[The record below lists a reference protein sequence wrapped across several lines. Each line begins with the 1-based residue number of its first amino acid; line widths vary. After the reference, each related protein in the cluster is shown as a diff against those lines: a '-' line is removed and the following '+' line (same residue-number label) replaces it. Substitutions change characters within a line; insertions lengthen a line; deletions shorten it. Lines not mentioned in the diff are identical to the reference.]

1 MISSSLRAPA
11 KRNVDYAINWNI
23 IMVVTV
29 TTTTDDDDDDSDD
42 DDSDGEDGKMKGILM
57 KLLYLINEMLQSIA
71 ACIGQHTH
79 NHVFTALTADVE
91 GAYVDDGLHR
101 QTQYAR

>member
-29 TTTTDDDDDDSDD
+29 TTTTTTTDDDSDD
-42 DDSDGEDGKMKGILM
+42 DGEYGKMKGILM

>member
-1 MISSSLRAPA
+1 
-11 KRNVDYAINWNI
+11 
-23 IMVVTV
+23 MVVTV
-29 TTTTDDDDDDSDD
+29 TTATTSITDDDDDDDDSDD
-42 DDSDGEDGKMKGILM
+42 EDSKMKGILM
-57 KLLYLINEMLQSIA
+57 RLLYLINEMLQSIA